1 MAIVLDAMGG
11 DHAPNLIVEGAL
23 QAADQGIEIH
33 LVGVKEEIEPL
44 VKNHKNIT
52 IVHADETV
60 SMCDSPSTVLRKK
73 KNSSIGIGV
82 GLAKEL
88 EIPFVSAG
96 NTGACMAAA
105 LFTFGRISGIKRPP
119 IASIFPQVTSNSCVV
134 LDVGANV
141 DCDAENMEQ
150 FALLGVCY
158 AQAMLGLEN
167 PRVGLLSNGQEDKKG
182 NLLTL
187 EVNKALKESDFN
199 FIGNVEGFDVLSGAC
214 DVVVCDGFVG
224 NVLLKTAEGILK
236 LTRSL
241 VKKSLPTNSHPSE
254 DFTKFIGEMSIFDPY
269 KPIHCGA
276 PLLGIKG
283 HCSIVHGGADA
294 KTILGACVSAERFGQ
309 SKILDKIQ
317 DTIQG

>member
-1 MAIVLDAMGG
+1 MAVVLDAMGG
-11 DHAPNLIVEGAL
+11 DKAPHLIVEGAI
-23 QAADQGIEIH
+23 QAADLGMKIH
-33 LVGVKEEIEPL
+33 LVGISEKIEPL
-44 VKNHKNIT
+44 AKSHKNIS
-52 IVHADETV
+52 IVHASDV
-60 SMCDSPSTVLRKK
+60 VGMCDSPSSVLRKK
-73 KNSSIGIGV
+73 KESSIAVGV
-82 GLAKEL
+82 RLAKEL
-88 EIPFVSAG
+88 KIPFVSAG

-119 IASIFPQVTSNSCVV
+119 IASIFPQTTSGSCIV

-141 DCDAENMEQ
+141 DCDVENLLQ

-158 AQAMLGLEN
+158 AQTVLGLES

-182 NLLTL
+182 NILTL
-187 EVNKALKESDFN
+187 EANQALRESSLN
-199 FIGNVEGFDVLSGAC
+199 FIGNVEGFDVLSGNC

-241 VKKSLPTNSHPSE
+241 VKKSLSAKSLPSE
-254 DFTKFIGEMSIFDPY
+254 DFSRFIQEMSIFDPY

-294 KTILGACVSAERFGQ
+294 KTILGACISAEQFGQ
-309 SKILDKIQ
+309 SKILAKIQ
-317 DTIQG
+317 ETIQG

>member
-33 LVGVKEEIEPL
+33 LVGKREEIEPL
-44 VKNHKNIT
+44 VSNHKNIT
-52 IVHADETV
+52 IVHAEETV

-82 GLAKEL
+82 G
-88 EIPFVSAG
+88 
-96 NTGACMAAA
+96 
-105 LFTFGRISGIKRPP
+105 RITGIKRPP
-119 IASIFPQVTSNSCVV
+119 IASIFPQVTSSSCVV

-141 DCDAENMEQ
+141 DCNVENMEQ

-182 NLLTL
+182 NQLTL
-187 EVNKALKESDFN
+187 EVNKALHESDFN

-236 LTRSL
+236 LTRSM
-241 VKKSLPTNSHPSE
+241 VKKSLPTKTHPSE
-254 DFTKFIGEMSIFDPY
+254 DFAKFIEGMSIFDPY

-294 KTILGACVSAERFGQ
+294 KTILGACVSAERFGR

>member
-1 MAIVLDAMGG
+1 
-11 DHAPNLIVEGAL
+11 
-23 QAADQGIEIH
+23 
-33 LVGVKEEIEPL
+33 
-44 VKNHKNIT
+44 
-52 IVHADETV
+52 
-60 SMCDSPSTVLRKK
+60 PSSVLRKK
-73 KNSSIGIGV
+73 KNSSIGVGV
-82 GLAKEL
+82 RLAKEL

-119 IASIFPQVTSNSCVV
+119 IVSIFPQVTATSCVV
-134 LDVGANV
+134 LDVGANAV
-141 DCDAENMEQ
+141 CNSENLVQ

-158 AQAMLGLEN
+158 AQTMLGLEN

-182 NLLTL
+182 NQLTL
-187 EVNKALKESDFN
+187 EVHKVLKESSLN
-199 FIGNVEGFDVLSGAC
+199 FIGNVEGFDVLSGNC

-241 VKKSLPTNSHPSE
+241 VKKSLPENGRPSE
-254 DFTKFIGEMSIFDPY
+254 DFARFIGEMSIFDPY

-294 KTILGACVSAERFGQ
+294 KTILGACTSAERFGR
-309 SKILDKIQ
+309 SKILEKIQ
-317 DTIQG
+317 DILQG